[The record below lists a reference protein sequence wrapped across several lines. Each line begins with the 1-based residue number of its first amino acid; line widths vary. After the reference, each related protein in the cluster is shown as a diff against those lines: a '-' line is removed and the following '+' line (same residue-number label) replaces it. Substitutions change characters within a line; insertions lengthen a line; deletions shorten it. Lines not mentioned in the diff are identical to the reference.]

1 MTILQAVILG
11 IVQGLTEFL
20 PVSSSAHLVLVPF
33 LFNWQIP
40 AAQIFPFDVL
50 VQLGTVVAVIAF
62 FWKDLW
68 TIVRAW
74 VSGLIKRQPFADPQ
88 SRLGW
93 YLIIATIPAGLAG
106 VLFKDLVEQAFHSP
120 TATAL
125 FLLVT
130 AALLALAE
138 WLGKRTRSLEAMN
151 WKDALV
157 MGLMQVV
164 SLLPGVSR
172 SGSTISG
179 GMFRGLDRASA
190 ARFSFLMS
198 VPVMLGAGLIG
209 FKDLLDVPNLASFL
223 PVMVIGFVAAAV
235 VGYLSIAWLLRFLIR
250 RSFYGFAIYCVAFAA
265 LTLLV
270 GALR

>member
-1 MTILQAVILG
+1 MTILQAIVLG

-20 PVSSSAHLVLVPF
+20 PVSSSAHLVLVPD
-33 LFNWQIP
+33 LLNWQIP
-40 AAQIFPFDVL
+40 PAQIFPFDVL
-50 VQLGTVVAVIAF
+50 VQLGTVVAVMAF
-62 FWKDLW
+62 FWQDLW
-68 TIVRAW
+68 AIIRAW
-74 VSGLIKRQPFADPQ
+74 VSGLMKRQPFAEPQ

-93 YLIIATIPAGLAG
+93 YLISATIPAGLAG
-106 VLFKDLVEQAFHSP
+106 VLFKDQVEQVFHSP

-138 WLGKRTRSLEAMN
+138 WLGKRNRSLEVMN
-151 WKDALV
+151 WKDALT
-157 MGLMQVV
+157 MGLMQVL

-179 GMFRGLDRASA
+179 GMFRGLDRAAA

-198 VPVMLGAGLIG
+198 VPVMLGAGLVG
-209 FKDLLDVPNLASFL
+209 GRDLLSVPDLGTFL
-223 PVMVIGFVAAAV
+223 PVMIIGFVTAAV
-235 VGYLSIAWLLRFLIR
+235 VGYFSIAWLLRFLTR
-250 RSFYGFAIYCVAFAA
+250 RSFYSFAIYCVAFAA
-265 LTLLV
+265 LSLLV